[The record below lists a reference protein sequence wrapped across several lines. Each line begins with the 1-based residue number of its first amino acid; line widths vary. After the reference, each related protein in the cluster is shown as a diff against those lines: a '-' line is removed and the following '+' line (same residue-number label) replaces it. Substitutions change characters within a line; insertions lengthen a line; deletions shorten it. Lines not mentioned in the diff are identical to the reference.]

1 VKNKEEVGGYIYIYG
16 LGRMEHAVK
25 GGSYE
30 VAPVYIPGVEKLLA
44 G

>member
-1 VKNKEEVGGYIYIYG
+1 MVENKEEVGGYIYG